1 MGRSNTIE
9 GVEAVGAYVSSEPH
23 AGALL
28 TIYTVG
34 VREDDMANVFACT
47 DEVLPGVDRAGI
59 LEYPYGIA
67 SGESDHH
74 VSVWMNLMLSDDAA
88 VVEHPA
94 EPLGVGREQ
103 LCFALPRRTR
113 PSSAALSHR
122 YALLA

>member
-1 MGRSNTIE
+1 MEVVR
-9 GVEAVGAYVSSEPH
+9 AYVSSEPH

-47 DEVLPGVDRAGI
+47 DEVLPGVARAGI
-59 LEYPYGIA
+59 SEYPYDIA

-74 VSVWMNLMLSDDAA
+74 VSVRMNVMLSDAAA

-94 EPLGVGREQ
+94 EPLGVGRER
-103 LCFALPRRTR
+103 LCLALQRLTR
-113 PSSAALSHR
+113 PSTAALSYR